1 MSGSLL
7 SSRDVRTSFWNLND
21 PSKISV
27 HTEIRR
33 GSVRILTRA
42 PASLLRSKPKCISDP
57 FLSASPRPLLSL
69 SSPRSLSPSHTHTH
83 TRADARTHGAPEESG
98 GAIGWLP
105 SCASLDTLAAAS
117 CCTDCCANK
126 VSSFLTLKGETPTAS
141 LGCFLKVKVT
151 KTYLEQTHILRFP
164 VKPSLWAENR
174 GGLMQMRCG
183 VHKCSWQSFKK
194 QNGVVQLLKGDC

>member
-42 PASLLRSKPKCISDP
+42 PASLLRSKPKCTSDP
-57 FLSASPRPLLSL
+57 FLSASPRPLLAL
-69 SSPRSLSPSHTHTH
+69 SSPLSLSPSHTHTH
-83 TRADARTHGAPEESG
+83 THADARTHGAPEESG

-141 LGCFLKVKVT
+141 LGFCFLK
-151 KTYLEQTHILRFP
+151 
-164 VKPSLWAENR
+164 
-174 GGLMQMRCG
+174 G
-183 VHKCSWQSFKK
+183 
-194 QNGVVQLLKGDC
+194 